1 MAIWKNETEMFEL
14 MKSELYSAVLGD
26 ILDGMGY
33 FHQFLPPNLRPLR
46 EHMKL
51 AGRAMTALYM
61 DVFGA
66 QAVPFGKLA
75 ESLDAVKPGEI
86 YVASG
91 GSQNCAYWGELMT
104 STVKSH
110 GGVGGLING
119 YHRDTPQVLEQELP
133 VFSWGSWAQ
142 DSSVR
147 TSVAE
152 YRCRIEIGNI
162 PIDDGDFIF
171 GDVDGVLVIPKDR
184 ADEVVEKAL
193 VKARGER
200 EMRKA
205 IEAGMTVSE
214 AYAKFGYL

>member
-1 MAIWKNETEMFEL
+1 MATWKTETEMFEL
-14 MKSELYSAVLGD
+14 MKDELYSAVLGD
-26 ILDGMGY
+26 ILDNMGY
-33 FHQFLPPNLRPLR
+33 YHQFLPPNIRPLR

-51 AGRAMTALYM
+51 AGRAMTALYS

-66 QAVPFGKLA
+66 QEVPFGKLA
-75 ESLDAVKPGEI
+75 ESLDDIKPGEI

-104 STVKSH
+104 STVKSN
-110 GGVGGLING
+110 GGVGGLVNG
-119 YHRDTPQVLEQELP
+119 YHRDTPQVLEQEFP

-147 TSVAE
+147 TKVAA

-171 GDVDGVLVIPKDR
+171 GDVDGVLVIPKDH
-184 ADEVVEKAL
+184 AEEVVEKAL

-205 IEAGMTVSE
+205 IEGGMTVSE